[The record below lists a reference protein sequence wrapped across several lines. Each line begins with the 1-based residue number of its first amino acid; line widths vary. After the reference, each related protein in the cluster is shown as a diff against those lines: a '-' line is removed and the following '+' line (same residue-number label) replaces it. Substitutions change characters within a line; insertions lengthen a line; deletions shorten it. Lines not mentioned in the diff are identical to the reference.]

1 MKDHDHITVALVA
14 VIAIFAVFA
23 VTTNDDPVP
32 IFHMVKIQ
40 GEPYYDTTVLKNL
53 DINEN
58 LAADIPALTGTELR
72 SLGEQIIATKEDTSR
87 IIQVLRFAS
96 ATGPSFQGGK
106 ITYTR
111 DERGEVSD
119 FLTFRSDEPMF
130 EYEMIFSPGLK
141 SRIEGND
148 LIDFEDERIN
158 ILGGDFNLFK
168 GELRGSSQNIVEI
181 KFIGDSYIEFKDD
194 YTDDIFSSSVKV
206 NGKRIDA
213 DVKIRGVKAGNKFI
227 LTSLIYRFEP
237 NTKLGGDLYVPPRS
251 GVKKHLR
258 EPEGFLTRNFEII
271 YGGLRSGKGITTTPR
286 VSPSRRGPG
295 FDILAAG
302 NDAYDLQF
310 INNRGQRYKIPLM
323 EVSNGGLQYGE
334 LRNPLKYVEGSF
346 NIDQG
351 DYFIVTSREKTSG
364 ITNVI
369 EYDGINFNN
378 KKIFLRDLAGGSKEV
393 YFDENGE
400 GELSFGGTNYAFE
413 VSPTS
418 PHPISVDMN
427 HNGNPTSGEA
437 KIIFAGGPKLDLG
450 SSNIAGGAQSMSV
463 TIPSKLF
470 KGESKSDEVTSFTIV
485 NDDGE
490 INMVL
495 SDQPTLDL
503 ISQAGYRTGMTNFG
517 ALWVLYDRHEPAELY
532 VQFGGAAPSVSTVST
547 VGGQA
552 QGFVIVTLQLDDLFA
567 LAR

>member
-181 KFIGDSYIEFKDD
+181 KL
-194 YTDDIFSSSVKV
+194 
-206 NGKRIDA
+206 
-213 DVKIRGVKAGNKFI
+213 I
-227 LTSLIYRFEP
+227 L
-237 NTKLGGDLYVPPRS
+237 K
-251 GVKKHLR
+251 
-258 EPEGFLTRNFEII
+258 
-271 YGGLRSGKGITTTPR
+271 
-286 VSPSRRGPG
+286 
-295 FDILAAG
+295 
-302 NDAYDLQF
+302 
-310 INNRGQRYKIPLM
+310 QR
-323 EVSNGGLQYGE
+323 
-334 LRNPLKYVEGSF
+334 
-346 NIDQG
+346 
-351 DYFIVTSREKTSG
+351 
-364 ITNVI
+364 
-369 EYDGINFNN
+369 
-378 KKIFLRDLAGGSKEV
+378 
-393 YFDENGE
+393 
-400 GELSFGGTNYAFE
+400 
-413 VSPTS
+413 
-418 PHPISVDMN
+418 
-427 HNGNPTSGEA
+427 
-437 KIIFAGGPKLDLG
+437 
-450 SSNIAGGAQSMSV
+450 
-463 TIPSKLF
+463 
-470 KGESKSDEVTSFTIV
+470 
-485 NDDGE
+485 
-490 INMVL
+490 
-495 SDQPTLDL
+495 
-503 ISQAGYRTGMTNFG
+503 
-517 ALWVLYDRHEPAELY
+517 
-532 VQFGGAAPSVSTVST
+532 
-547 VGGQA
+547 
-552 QGFVIVTLQLDDLFA
+552 
-567 LAR
+567 